1 MVEFPMPNCLIT
13 PLIRSVVVATVFCLL
28 FPAGSFAATLKI
40 GGTGAALGTM
50 RILADEFVRLRPD
63 ISVNIPDSL
72 GSGGGIK
79 AVLAGALDIGLSS
92 RQLKPKERDAG
103 ARVTH
108 YATTPFVLV
117 TRVSESNP
125 AHDLSSQELVKA
137 FSGDAVHWKN
147 GTPIR
152 IILRNERDSSTRIL
166 IASFDGMGAALARA
180 RAIPGIPVA
189 FTEQDNMD
197 LAETL
202 PGALTTGSLTAI
214 LAENRRLAPI
224 AIDGVAPTLEN
235 LATGAYKISKYFYL
249 VTGPET
255 SETALEFIRFI
266 RSAEGA
272 TILRTTGN
280 LAVSPLG

>member
-1 MVEFPMPNCLIT
+1 MPNCVIT
-13 PLIRSVVVATVFCLL
+13 PLIRSVVLATVFCLL
-28 FPAGSFAATLKI
+28 FPVGSFAATLKI

-63 ISVNIPDSL
+63 ISVEIPDSL

-79 AVLAGALDIGLSS
+79 AVLAGALDIALSS

-103 ARVTH
+103 AGATL

-117 TRVSESNP
+117 TPVNESNP
-125 AHDLSSQELVKA
+125 APGLSSQELVKA
-137 FSGDAVHWKN
+137 FSGDVVHWKD
-147 GTPIR
+147 GTRIL
-152 IILRNERDSSTRIL
+152 IILRNKKDTSTKIL
-166 IASFDGMGAALARA
+166 IAAFDGMDAALARA

-202 PGALTTGSLTAI
+202 PGALTTASLTAI
-214 LAENRRLAPI
+214 LSEERSLAPI

-235 LATGAYKISKYFYL
+235 LATSAYKISKSFYL

-255 SETALEFIRFI
+255 GGTALEFIRFV

-272 TILRTTGN
+272 AILRTTGN

>member
-1 MVEFPMPNCLIT
+1 MDRCLVNR
-13 PLIRSVVVATVFCLL
+13 LFRSVLFAAVVGLL
-28 FPAGSFAATLKI
+28 FPAASFAATLKI

-63 ISVNIPDSL
+63 ISVEIPDSL

-79 AVLAGALDIGLSS
+79 AVLAGALDIALSS
-92 RQLKPKERDAG
+92 RQLKPKERDGG
-103 ARVTH
+103 ARATH

-125 AHDLSSQELVKA
+125 APGLSSQELVKA
-137 FSGDAVHWKN
+137 FSGDKVHWKD

-152 IILRNERDSSTRIL
+152 IILRNERDSSTRII
-166 IASFDGMGAALARA
+166 IAAFDGMDAALARA
-180 RAIPGIPVA
+180 RAIPGISVA

-214 LAENRRLAPI
+214 LAENRPLAPI
-224 AIDGVAPTLEN
+224 AIDGVTPTLEN
-235 LATGAYKISKYFYL
+235 LATGAYKISKSFYL

-255 SETALEFIRFI
+255 SGTALEFIRFI

-272 TILRTTGN
+272 PILRTTGN
-280 LAVSPLG
+280 LAVSLQG

>member
-1 MVEFPMPNCLIT
+1 MSNRFVA
-13 PLIRSVVVATVFCLL
+13 PLIRSVVVVTAFCLL

-50 RILADEFVRLRPD
+50 RILADEFVRLHPD
-63 ISVNIPDSL
+63 ISATIPESL

-79 AVLAGALDIGLSS
+79 AVLAGALDIALSS
-92 RQLKPKERDAG
+92 RQLKPKEQDAG
-103 ARVTH
+103 ARSKQ

-117 TRVSESNP
+117 TPVSHSNP
-125 AHDLSSQELVKA
+125 APGLTSEELVKA
-137 FSGDAVHWKN
+137 FSGEPVRWND

-152 IILRNERDSSTRIL
+152 IILRREKDSSTRIL
-166 IASFDGMGAALARA
+166 IAAFDGMDAALARA

-202 PGALTTGSLTAI
+202 PGALTTGSLTVI
-214 LAENRRLAPI
+214 LAENRRLTPI
-224 AIDGVAPTLEN
+224 AIDGVKPTLEN
-235 LATGAYKISKYFYL
+235 LADGAYPISKSLYL
-249 VTGPET
+249 VTGPKV
-255 SETALEFIRFI
+255 SQVALDFIRFI
-266 RSAEGA
+266 QSNEGA
-272 TILRTTGN
+272 AILKKTGN

>member
-1 MVEFPMPNCLIT
+1 MPDRRVTSLT
-13 PLIRSVVVATVFCLL
+13 RAVVVAAVFCLL

-40 GGTGAALGTM
+40 GGTGSALATM

-63 ISVNIPDSL
+63 ISVEIPDSL

-79 AVLAGALDIGLSS
+79 ALLAGALDIALSS
-92 RQLKPKERDAG
+92 RMLKPKERDAG
-103 ARVTH
+103 ARATP

-117 TRVSESNP
+117 TRVSESNSAP
-125 AHDLSSQELVKA
+125 DLSSKELVKA
-137 FSGDAVHWKN
+137 FSGDAVHWKD
-147 GTPIR
+147 GTAIR
-152 IILRNERDSSTRIL
+152 IILRNERDTSTRIL
-166 IASFDGMGAALARA
+166 IAAFDGMDAALTRA
-180 RAIPGIPVA
+180 RAIPGIPVTS
-189 FTEQDNMD
+189 TEQDNMD

-202 PGALTTGSLTAI
+202 PGALTTASLTAI
-214 LAENRRLAPI
+214 LSEERSLAPI

-272 TILRTTGN
+272 AILRTTGN

>member
-1 MVEFPMPNCLIT
+1 MDRFRVNRLFG
-13 PLIRSVVVATVFCLL
+13 SVLFAAVVGLL
-28 FPAGSFAATLKI
+28 FPAASFAATLKI

-50 RILADEFVRLRPD
+50 RVLADEFVRLRPD
-63 ISVNIPDSL
+63 ISVEIPDSL

-79 AVLAGALDIGLSS
+79 AVLAEALDIALSS

-103 ARVTH
+103 AGATH

-117 TRVSESNP
+117 TQVSESNP
-125 AHDLSSQELVKA
+125 APGLSSQELVKA
-137 FSGDAVHWKN
+137 FSGDAVHWKD
-147 GTPIR
+147 GTLIR

-166 IASFDGMGAALARA
+166 IAAFDGMDAALARA

-202 PGALTTGSLTAI
+202 PGVLTTASLTAI
-214 LAENRRLAPI
+214 ISEKRSLALI
-224 AIDGVAPTLEN
+224 AIDGVAPTVEN
-235 LATGAYKISKYFYL
+235 LATGAYKISKSFYL

-255 SETALEFIRFI
+255 GGTALEFIRFI

-272 TILRTTGN
+272 AILRTTGN
-280 LAVSPLG
+280 LAVSPQG

>member
-1 MVEFPMPNCLIT
+1 MDRCLVNR
-13 PLIRSVVVATVFCLL
+13 LFGAVLFAAVVGLL

-63 ISVNIPDSL
+63 ISVEIPDSL

-79 AVLAGALDIGLSS
+79 AVLAGALDIALSS
-92 RQLKPKERDAG
+92 RQLKPKERDEG
-103 ARVTH
+103 ARATH

-125 AHDLSSQELVKA
+125 APGLSSQELVKA
-137 FSGDAVHWKN
+137 FSGDKVHWKD

-152 IILRNERDSSTRIL
+152 IILRNERDTSTKIL
-166 IASFDGMGAALARA
+166 IASFDGMDAALARA
-180 RAIPGIPVA
+180 RAIPGISVA

-214 LAENRRLAPI
+214 LAENRPLAPI

-235 LATGAYKISKYFYL
+235 LATGAYKISKSFYL
-249 VTGPET
+249 VTGSAT
-255 SETALEFIRFI
+255 SGTALEFIRFI
-266 RSAEGA
+266 RSAKGA
-272 TILRTTGN
+272 SILRTTGN
-280 LAVSPLG
+280 LAVSLQG